1 MGGERLIKLAAA
13 ALVVVLL
20 SASLAAQEGLRD
32 RDPQLDAA
40 KRITDDLRRATLRH
54 GPLYLLSELHF
65 SDIGVEQR
73 FYVPTNNQS
82 QGINFSISAPQR
94 LYLVA
99 TKKVIFS
106 VDAAPTWA
114 FGLKTNDDKS
124 TPLVDEQRKQNQ
136 FGWRTRADS
145 QLLFNHLF
153 LDTYV
158 AATNDLYANTGEI
171 NRIVTQKNREA
182 GILGEWKYS
191 SRTSGTFNAI
201 YRQIDYPENR
211 FQPSDRPVNLLD
223 RREHNYRASIF
234 HKTFPLTGLFL
245 AGEASD
251 YRFKRATYK
260 DSNRV
265 YGGAGFLYDDGR
277 NYWRLEAGD
286 TKLRFDAPRAK
297 NFQGVTA
304 NTQFNRRVA
313 AHWSGSVDAARDVE
327 FSIFANNDFFVLDRA
342 GTSLE
347 WATTRRLSL
356 RAGFQV
362 GRDSYQVPVNGVL
375 RRDEYTYPWVGFLYT
390 LRRFRGGFDVGYY
403 DRSTN
408 LPGLVEQENGIRV
421 VLRLSFIP

>member
-1 MGGERLIKLAAA
+1 VRGDRLIKFAAA
-13 ALVVVLL
+13 ALFAVLVPV
-20 SASLAAQEGLRD
+20 SLAAQEGLRD

-114 FGLKTNDDKS
+114 FGLKTNDDPN
-124 TPLVDEQRKQNQ
+124 TPLVNEKRKQNQ

-171 NRIVTQKNREA
+171 NRIVTQKNREG

-191 SRTSGTFNAI
+191 SRTSGTFSAI
-201 YRQIDYPENR
+201 YRQIDYPQNR
-211 FQPSDRPVNLLD
+211 FQPADRPVDLLD
-223 RREHNYRASIF
+223 RREHNYRASLF

-245 AGEASD
+245 AGEAGD

-260 DSNRV
+260 DSNRI

-297 NFQGVTA
+297 NFQGITA

-313 AHWSGSVDAARDVE
+313 AHWSGSFDAARDIE

-375 RRDEYTYPWVGFLYT
+375 RRDDYTYPWVGFLYT
-390 LRRFRGGFDVGYY
+390 IRRFRGGFDVGYY

-408 LPGLVEQENGIRV
+408 LPGLVEEENGIRV
-421 VLRLSFIP
+421 VLRLSFTP